1 MLNSEL
7 IVILTGTVL
16 LATTH
21 TISPDHWLPFVM
33 IGRANNWSITR
44 ILVLATLAGIGHVG
58 SSVVIGMMGVF
69 ASKELS
75 ECFANIA
82 ENATCML
89 LMVFGFGY
97 AIWAWKRG
105 GHHHHGIPL
114 LSKKHSHN
122 HFHYQDEYNEHMN
135 AHDNSNHKH
144 QMYEHLDMDRHLKEN
159 HADHNHIVGEYQP
172 DHHDHFHYHDW
183 LYHRH
188 PHFHRRVKDKKAGY
202 GLVAIIGL
210 TPCVALLPLTFAA
223 TPLGF
228 PSVVLVNIVFA
239 VCTIGT
245 MLLVTTVASLGVT
258 WIKMDFFDKYGGVI
272 AGVVIGCLGIMT
284 KVLGI

>member
-7 IVILTGTVL
+7 IVILTGTVI

-58 SSVVIGMMGVF
+58 TSVVIGMMGVF

-75 ECFANIA
+75 ECFVNIA
-82 ENATCML
+82 ENATCIL

-105 GHHHHGIPL
+105 GHHHGIPFL
-114 LSKKHSHN
+114 AKKHGHN
-122 HFHYQDEYNEHMN
+122 HVHYHDEYNEHMN
-135 AHDNSNHKH
+135 AHDSG
-144 QMYEHLDMDRHLKEN
+144 
-159 HADHNHIVGEYQP
+159 NHI
-172 DHHDHFHYHDW
+172 
-183 LYHRH
+183 HRL
-188 PHFHRRVKDKKAGY
+188 VKDKKAGY

-210 TPCVALLPLTFAA
+210 TPCVTLLPLTFAA

-245 MLLVTTVASLGVT
+245 MLMVTTVASLGAT
-258 WIKMDFFDKYGGVI
+258 WIKMEFFDKYGDVI
-272 AGVVIGCLGIMT
+272 AGVVIGCLGIIT

>member
-21 TISPDHWLPFVM
+21 AVSPDHWFPFVM
-33 IGRANNWSITR
+33 VGRANGWNITR
-44 ILVLATLAGIGHVG
+44 ILALATLAGIGHVG
-58 SSVVIGMMGVF
+58 TSIAIGMIGVF

-75 ECFANIA
+75 ESYANIA
-82 ENATCML
+82 ENATCIL

-105 GHHHHGIPL
+105 GHHHHGI
-114 LSKKHSHN
+114 SSHT
-122 HFHYQDEYNEHMN
+122 HT
-135 AHDNSNHKH
+135 HDNGNHTH
-144 QMYEHLDMDRHLKEN
+144 QVYEHLDMDRHLKES
-159 HADHNHIVGEYQP
+159 HDDHKHRKGEYQT

-183 LYHRH
+183 VYHRH
-188 PHFHRRVKDKKAGY
+188 PHFHGLVKDKKAGY

-245 MLLVTTVASLGVT
+245 MLLVTTVASLGVI
-258 WIKMDFFDKYGGVI
+258 WIRMDFFDKYGGVI
-272 AGVVIGCLGIMT
+272 AGVIIGCLGIMT

>member
-44 ILVLATLAGIGHVG
+44 ILALATLAGIGHVG

-105 GHHHHGIPL
+105 GHHHGIPL
-114 LSKKHSHN
+114 LGKKHGHN
-122 HFHYQDEYNEHMN
+122 HVHYHDEYNEHMN
-135 AHDNSNHKH
+135 AHDNGNHKH
-144 QMYEHLDMDRHLKEN
+144 PVHEHSDIEKHLKES
-159 HADHNHIVGEYQP
+159 HDDHKHKESEYQP
-172 DHHDHFHYHDW
+172 DHHDHFHR
-183 LYHRH
+183 L
-188 PHFHRRVKDKKAGY
+188 VKDKKAEY

-210 TPCVALLPLTFAA
+210 TPCVTLLPLTFAA

-245 MLLVTTVASLGVT
+245 MLMVTTVASLGAT
-258 WIKMDFFDKYGGVI
+258 WIKMEFFDKYGDVI
-272 AGVVIGCLGIMT
+272 AGVVIGCLGIIT
-284 KVLGI
+284 KILGL